1 MPDPGAARRLAGL
14 ARLRRF
20 ETEAARRDLA
30 HALTDAADLD
40 ARAARIDAAIA
51 AARADPVPL
60 DRDGF
65 AAWMMALRLEQTRLA
80 QERAAMEARI
90 AAARDA
96 LTRRR
101 RRETVTAGALTAVM
115 MEERL
120 AAEGR
125 ARTELED
132 LVRAGRR
139 GVGWG

>member
-1 MPDPGAARRLAGL
+1 MPDPGAARRLTGL

-30 HALTDAADLD
+30 HALAEVADLD

-65 AAWMMALRLEQTRLA
+65 AAWLMALRLEQARLA

-101 RRETVTAGALTAVM
+101 RTETVTAGAQAAVM

-139 GVGWG
+139 RVGWG